1 MLCRT
6 SGARVHLC
14 AAVPA
19 LWAGLSSAAPTALD
33 VAQRRQELYGTRSFE
48 TNTWRLGE
56 FGMRIRFFLGISAK
70 SRSLASFGMTP
81 SSLFVQVV

>member
-48 TNTWRLGE
+48 TNTWRLRE
-56 FGMRIRFFLGISAK
+56 FGMRIRFFSWHFREKQIS
-70 SRSLASFGMTP
+70 R
-81 SSLFVQVV
+81 FVRDDA